1 MKWDELA
8 EKLQSVYDH
17 QDPENLYPLFFKLNF
32 RCCGATPLRRGLQR
46 GNGGSA
52 LEGAG
57 LAWGGGSQVPG
68 HHAAMS

>member
-1 MKWDELA
+1 MSMTIRTLKT
-8 EKLQSVYDH
+8 ST
-17 QDPENLYPLFFKLNF
+17 LFFKLNF

-52 LEGAG
+52 LGGAG